1 MKGHLM
7 LEVFGERLSDL
18 QGSVDEVGEKLQ
30 LIPEILLAGATSGGL
45 CQTSGWV
52 KDQVI
57 DASDQV
63 QDVPRSLA

>member
-30 LIPEILLAGATSGGL
+30 LIPEIL
-45 CQTSGWV
+45 
-52 KDQVI
+52 
-57 DASDQV
+57 
-63 QDVPRSLA
+63 